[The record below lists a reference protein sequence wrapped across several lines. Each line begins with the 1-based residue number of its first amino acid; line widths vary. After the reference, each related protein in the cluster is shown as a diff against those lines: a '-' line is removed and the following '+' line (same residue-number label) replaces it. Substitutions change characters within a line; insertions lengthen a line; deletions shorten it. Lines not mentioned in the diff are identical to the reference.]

1 MEGFRESAL
10 PPFAISDQNRA
21 RLLAIAVHEKIPI
34 EHADYALDVIL
45 DNWEQQERNGQSL
58 DEAYSALQLSKDLGQ
73 RSIAIQD
80 VKLAMRLRHGLQ
92 EGSYTG
98 DDLQA
103 ALDLAPVL
111 RAQGLMADDDR
122 LAGIVAVAA
131 RLLNSDRSLAELEE
145 WLHSRSDH
153 GPQDNQGPDCQG
165 LEDK

>member
-1 MEGFRESAL
+1 
-10 PPFAISDQNRA
+10 
-21 RLLAIAVHEKIPI
+21 
-34 EHADYALDVIL
+34 
-45 DNWEQQERNGQSL
+45 
-58 DEAYSALQLSKDLGQ
+58 
-73 RSIAIQD
+73 

-131 RLLNSDRSLAELEE
+131 RLLNSDRSLVELED
-145 WLHSRSDH
+145 WLQSPPVDGS
-153 GPQDNQGPDCQG
+153 QENEAQG
-165 LEDK
+165 LSESGR